1 MVESLLTSVFQFWR
15 RPYIPSGFHCLDLDT
30 KWSLLIS
37 EFSEIVRRRGAGP
50 EHYLVASQAGRAGHH
65 YLTIIFWQ
73 NPYSMFSDLSIF
85 LENWPSLLDLS
96 QFSCIV

>member
-15 RPYIPSGFHCLDLDT
+15 RPYIPSGFHGPDLDT
-30 KWSLLIS
+30 KCLLLIS
-37 EFSEIVRRRGAGP
+37 EFAEIVRRRGAGL

-65 YLTIIFWQ
+65 YLTNIFWQ

-85 LENWPSLLDLS
+85 FRKLAIST
-96 QFSCIV
+96 